1 MTSKTEQKKKKVPI
15 SIYFSDEQ
23 IPKNFSKLPF
33 VDYISHSIY
42 RAEDKILI
50 NLKKITHLNILQK
63 NYKLLLIASGLRNYC
78 KAGYYFIEYFG
89 CKETNLKNFLLGWEL
104 GSYNFERFKS
114 KKQKKDKIKIS
125 HKYTEEINNLKL
137 TYFFIRDL
145 INIPANI
152 LGPKEILEYS
162 KKF

>member
-50 NLKKITHLNILQK
+50 NLKK
-63 NYKLLLIASGLRNYC
+63 
-78 KAGYYFIEYFG
+78 
-89 CKETNLKNFLLGWEL
+89 
-104 GSYNFERFKS
+104 
-114 KKQKKDKIKIS
+114 
-125 HKYTEEINNLKL
+125 
-137 TYFFIRDL
+137 
-145 INIPANI
+145 
-152 LGPKEILEYS
+152 
-162 KKF
+162 